1 MGKINKA
8 FLYAYK
14 RPRVLLT
21 YVWRKMSPILPARL
35 YLKVM
40 YRLRMGYWMD
50 LNNPVTFNE
59 KLQWLK
65 LNDHN
70 PDYIKM
76 VDKYEVKDY
85 VANILGREYII
96 PTLGVWDRVED
107 IEWDKLPNQFVLKC
121 THDSGG
127 LVICKDKAR
136 LDIETA
142 KKKLRKSLSTNYYN
156 EGKEWPYKH
165 VKRRIIAEQYI
176 EPRPDVKDL
185 PDYKFFCFNGEVK
198 GLYVATDRQKEGED
212 LKMDFYDAEFN
223 HLPMRQSHG
232 NANVPP
238 KKPKNFEIMK
248 RAAEQLSQGIHHV
261 RVDFYEI
268 EEGVLFGEMT
278 FFSFSGMLSFQPDEW
293 DKRFGEM
300 LTLPGEKRGGVIIR
314 ISADGSL
321 SYTKP
326 DLYDYKF
333 FCFNGEVKFF
343 KVDYGRYVDHH
354 ANYYSPQGD
363 FLAFGEKCYPF
374 DENADIYLPSNLREM
389 VQLAQRIAEGHS
401 FVRVDLY
408 NNNGKILFGEITFF
422 PFSGFG
428 EFNPKEYDQKIGGL
442 FQVCI

>member
-21 YVWRKMSPILPARL
+21 YVWRKMSPILPAGL

-40 YRLRMGYWMD
+40 YRIRMGYWMD
-50 LNNPVTFNE
+50 FNHPVTFNE

-85 VANILGREYII
+85 VANILGMEYII
-96 PTLGVWDRVED
+96 PTLGVWDGVED

-142 KKKLRKSLSTNYYN
+142 KKKLKKSLSTNYYN

-165 VKRRIIAEQYI
+165 VKPRIIAEKYMT
-176 EPRPDVKDL
+176 DGD
-185 PDYKFFCFNGEVK
+185 D
-198 GLYVATDRQKEGED
+198 GLK
-212 LKMDFYDAEFN
+212 
-223 HLPMRQSHG
+223 
-232 NANVPP
+232 
-238 KKPKNFEIMK
+238 
-248 RAAEQLSQGIHHV
+248 
-261 RVDFYEI
+261 
-268 EEGVLFGEMT
+268 
-278 FFSFSGMLSFQPDEW
+278 
-293 DKRFGEM
+293 
-300 LTLPGEKRGGVIIR
+300 
-314 ISADGSL
+314 
-321 SYTKP
+321 
-326 DLYDYKF
+326 DYKF

-374 DENADIYLPSNLREM
+374 DENADIHLPSNLREM

-408 NNNGKILFGEITFF
+408 NNNGNILFGEITFF